1 MEKLVGIK
9 QIVCGSVFLGA
20 LAVVVIAQ
28 SAFATPITG
37 VQSTSPAVGTFDE
50 GLEAHSKT
58 DTLEVELR
66 ATGPTDVQMLQN
78 TIAPG
83 GTMGWMSHPG
93 PSIVVVQSGELT
105 MYSAADPTCAPQVYA
120 AGTGFVKPTG
130 DTHVVRNEGSVD
142 AVVSVTSIIPKGANR
157 RIDEPDPGTC
167 GF

>member
-1 MEKLVGIK
+1 MRKIVGVK
-9 QIVCGSVFLGA
+9 QIVSGSVFIGA
-20 LAVVVIAQ
+20 LTVVLVAQ

-37 VQSTSPAVGTFDE
+37 VQTTSPAIGTFDQ
-50 GLEAHSKT
+50 GFEAHSKT
-58 DTLEVELR
+58 DTLEVELH
-66 ATGPTDVQMLQN
+66 ATGATDVQMLQN

-105 MYSAADPTCAPQVYA
+105 MYGAADPTCAPQVYP
-120 AGTGFVKPTG
+120 AGTGFVMPTG
-130 DTHVVRNEGSVD
+130 DVHVVRNEGSVD